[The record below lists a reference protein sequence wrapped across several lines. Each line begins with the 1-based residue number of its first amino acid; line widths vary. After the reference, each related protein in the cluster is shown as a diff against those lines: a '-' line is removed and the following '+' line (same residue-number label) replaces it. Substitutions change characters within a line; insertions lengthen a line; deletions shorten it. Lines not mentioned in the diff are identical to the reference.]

1 MIMSEK
7 LTFTAQRIHI
17 WIAPLPEW
25 DVCHL
30 VHFQNFTC
38 FIEGIQFI
46 RNKVVQYLPY
56 IQRHFYL
63 FSIFVLNFRQVHFT
77 FWWNVKKKKKKMPD
91 EWQSRPRLDTT
102 CMASNLGLHYLLRH
116 VHLTS
121 QYFWE
126 NMINLKNKKR
136 VGYGETMIFLNKN
149 SKSPN
154 QSSQYLYCYNSNCPK
169 ILNTLF
175 HTFLT

>member
-1 MIMSEK
+1 MSEK
-7 LTFTAQRIHI
+7 LTFTAQRIQN

-25 DVCHL
+25 DL
-30 VHFQNFTC
+30 LHFQNFTC

-46 RNKVVQYLPY
+46 RNKVVLYLPY

-77 FWWNVKKKKKKMPD
+77 SCWNVKKKKMLD

-126 NMINLKNKKR
+126 NMVNLKNKKKG
-136 VGYGETMIFLNKN
+136 GYRKTMIFLNKN

-154 QSSQYLYCYNSNCPK
+154 QSSQYLYCYYSKCPK
-169 ILNTLF
+169 ISITLF